1 MSQIN
6 ENYERKIAKYKAFIM
21 ELSAVQ
27 ELYYQKLLEEI
38 NPTPKVK
45 EFLFDYI
52 YDEDFSSFKEYL
64 LQFPQGRDMFELRAS
79 YEWFSAK

>member
-6 ENYERKIAKYKAFIM
+6 ENYEQKIAKYKAFIM
-21 ELSAVQ
+21 ELSVVQ

-52 YDEDFSSFKEYL
+52 YDENFSTFKDYL
-64 LQFPQGRDMFELRAS
+64 LQFPQGRDMFELRAN
-79 YEWFSAK
+79 YE

>member
-6 ENYERKIAKYKAFIM
+6 ENHERTIAKYKAFIM

-27 ELYYQKLLEEI
+27 ELYYQKLLKEI
-38 NPTPKVK
+38 NITPKLE

-52 YDEDFSSFKEYL
+52 YDENSPTFKDYL
-64 LQFPQGRDMFELRAS
+64 LQFPQGRDMYELRAN
-79 YEWFSAK
+79 YEWFCPK